1 MLNINIEHP
10 DYVRSK
16 PIWHKYRDLYAG
28 GEQLREHAAEYL
40 VRRSK
45 EPNEV
50 YYERLSR
57 VFYENYIGSIIDW
70 YAATLMRR
78 EPVITYD
85 GPNEAGKQFFAAFS
99 ENCDLRGTSLTDFFR
114 QQLVQAL
121 ITGKSYIVVDFPRV
135 TALVTNRAQEDAVG
149 QSRAF
154 LADYSPDEVIN
165 WSYDNNGT
173 LDWVVLRTS
182 SLRQASVGSDAWI
195 KNMRWVYYN
204 REIFKAY
211 QSTVSPSGQASK
223 IELIDEGRHGLA
235 SQATVP
241 LFSIQVSEGLWLMNK
256 AALLQLEHFNKSNAL
271 SWALTMGLFAIPVI
285 YSEREWSQIVGESYY
300 IQLGPDD
307 KFGWT
312 EPEGHVFQI
321 AADNLGRL
329 KDEIYRVCH
338 LMAQAGGTSSAQT
351 IQSGL
356 SKQRDFG
363 ITQEVLRAYGDT
375 VKHTMKQVLSAIN
388 TARQDGLMSDVS
400 GLDEF
405 DIGDFSMELDDASK
419 LLALGI
425 ESETLKKQLFKKLA
439 FKYFCDLRQSVKNQ
453 IAEEIDRSFGSLI
466 GNKESHGGD

>member
-10 DYVRSK
+10 EYVRSK
-16 PIWHKYRDLYAG
+16 PIWHKYRLLYAG

-50 YYERLSR
+50 YSERLSR

-85 GPNEAGKQFFAAFS
+85 GPNDAGKGFFATFS
-99 ENCDLRGTSLTDFFR
+99 DNCDLRGTSLADFFR

-121 ITGKSYIVVDFPRV
+121 IAGKSYIVVDFPRV
-135 TALVTNRAQEDAVG
+135 TAPITTRAQEDAVG

-165 WSYDNNGT
+165 WGCDNNGT
-173 LDWVVLRTS
+173 LEWVVLRTS
-182 SLRQASVGSDAWI
+182 SLRQVSAGSDTWMKDTRWI
-195 KNMRWVYYN
+195 YYD
-204 REIFKAY
+204 REMFKTY
-211 QSTVSPSGQASK
+211 HSTVSPSGQSSG
-223 IELIDEGRHGLA
+223 ILLIDEGRHGLA
-235 SQATVP
+235 SQAMVP
-241 LFSIQVSEGLWLMNK
+241 LFSMHVSEGLWLMNK

-321 AADNLGRL
+321 AADNLERL

-351 IQSGL
+351 TQSGF

-363 ITQEVLRAYGDT
+363 ITQEVLRAYGDA

-388 TARQDGLMSDVS
+388 TARQDGLLINVS

-405 DIGDFSMELDDASK
+405 DIGDFSVELDDARK

-425 ESETLKKQLFKKLA
+425 NSDTLKKQLYKKLA
-439 FKYFCDLRQSVKNQ
+439 FKYFCDLQQSVKNQ
-453 IAEEIDRSFGSLI
+453 IAEDIDRSFASLTY
-466 GNKESHGGD
+466 NKESHGGH